1 LISIYDFQDAKIRK
15 NGMRHPGHL
24 KKTSHAP
31 ISAITFSD
39 RKQALLSKL
48 FTPKSEVL

>member
-1 LISIYDFQDAKIRK
+1 MQKYEKTACATPAIS
-15 NGMRHPGHL
+15 
-24 KKTSHAP
+24 KKTSHTP

>member
-1 LISIYDFQDAKIRK
+1 MISKMQKYEKTACATPAIS
-15 NGMRHPGHL
+15 
-24 KKTSHAP
+24 KKQVTPP